1 MLQSKQRG
9 TYLTNKS
16 CSTVNDVVIGVT
28 KSKLEDMACAVA
40 APDASPSATVLL
52 AVAMIWLLPQVEDA
66 CRVAGDAVLEGQQGV
81 PLVWYAGCAGIGVGM
96 SGMRRKKLQVAAAC
110 RSCTNLGPAGRRMVG
125 SWTGDRWCTFHHGC

>member
-1 MLQSKQRG
+1 VLQSKQRG

-96 SGMRRKKLQVAAAC
+96 SGHEEEEAAGGGCLQKLHQ
-110 RSCTNLGPAGRRMVG
+110 LGAYWATHGWVV
-125 SWTGDRWCTFHHGC
+125 DR

>member
-16 CSTVNDVVIGVT
+16 RSTVNDVVIGVT

-52 AVAMIWLLPQVEDA
+52 AVAMIWLLPLVEDA

-96 SGMRRKKLQVAAAC
+96 NGPEEDEAAGGGCLQELHQLGAC
-110 RSCTNLGPAGRRMVG
+110 WATHGWVV
-125 SWTGDRWCTFHHGC
+125 DR

>member
-96 SGMRRKKLQVAAAC
+96 SGHEEEEAAGGGCLQKLHQLGAC
-110 RSCTNLGPAGRRMVG
+110 WATHGWVV
-125 SWTGDRWCTFHHGC
+125 DR

>member
-1 MLQSKQRG
+1 VLQVLQSKQRG

-96 SGMRRKKLQVAAAC
+96 SGHEEEEAAGGGCLQELHQLGAC
-110 RSCTNLGPAGRRMVG
+110 WATHGWVV
-125 SWTGDRWCTFHHGC
+125 DR

>member
-1 MLQSKQRG
+1 VLQVLQSKQRG

-40 APDASPSATVLL
+40 ARDASPSATVLL

-96 SGMRRKKLQVAAAC
+96 SGHEEEEAAGGGCLQELHQLGAC
-110 RSCTNLGPAGRRMVG
+110 WATHGWVV
-125 SWTGDRWCTFHHGC
+125 DR

>member
-1 MLQSKQRG
+1 VLQVLQSKQRG

-96 SGMRRKKLQVAAAC
+96 SGHEEEEAAGGGCLQKLHQLGAC
-110 RSCTNLGPAGRRMVG
+110 WATHGWVV
-125 SWTGDRWCTFHHGC
+125 DR

>member
-96 SGMRRKKLQVAAAC
+96 SGHEEEEAAGGGCLQKLHQ
-110 RSCTNLGPAGRRMVG
+110 LGAYWATHGWVV
-125 SWTGDRWCTFHHGC
+125 DR